1 MNHSMDQCFGAN
13 HNYIVGGF
21 LSVSEPTLPL
31 SLSVNFN
38 FLMYL
43 LGFLF
48 FIFYNVTIVILE
60 GLGQSFIFQNFFLW
74 SFSDV
79 IFRER
84 KAPLYTFVHV
94 EFV

>member
-1 MNHSMDQCFGAN
+1 MNHSMDQCAGAN

-21 LSVSEPTLPL
+21 ISVSEPTLPL

-48 FIFYNVTIVILE
+48 FFIFYNVTIVILE
-60 GLGQSFIFQNFFLW
+60 GWGKVSSPRIF
-74 SFSDV
+74 FSHLLV
-79 IFRER
+79 M
-84 KAPLYTFVHV
+84 
-94 EFV
+94 